1 MTGWCL
7 EVQQISVEGEILL
20 SSGILVL
27 DLVRHLSSEKLS
39 KSTVVIFQT
48 LQPLCGE
55 LDDQLTLLGYNPVA
69 ICQISQG
76 NVTVFQHT
84 GLHDDFLLLSGVLL
98 LQPRVISLSPQHHQ
112 VISMAEQF
120 VDRIRVQLQPI
131 TNSAERIGYLVVH
144 SSKVIYG
151 EVESRQRCHPVMSYS
166 IQVRGGHHV
175 SKRVVVGLH
184 AEWLVL

>member
-1 MTGWCL
+1 M
-7 EVQQISVEGEILL
+7 
-20 SSGILVL
+20 

-39 KSTVVIFQT
+39 KSTVVVFRM

-55 LDDQLTLLGYNPVA
+55 LDDWLTLLGYNLVA
-69 ICQISQG
+69 IHQISQG
-76 NVTVFQHT
+76 NATVFQHT

-98 LQPRVISLSPQHHQ
+98 HQPRVISLCPRHHR

-120 VDRIRVQLQPI
+120 VDRIHVQLQPI
-131 TNSAERIGYLVVH
+131 TNSAECISYLVVH
-144 SSKVIYG
+144 SSEVLYG
-151 EVESRQRCHPVMSYS
+151 EVESHQRCHPAMSYG

-184 AEWLVL
+184 AEWMVL